1 MKTKEKISAVD
12 LFCGIGGL
20 SYGLE
25 KAGISVKAGIDI
37 DETCRYSFEANCKTK
52 FINKDIQKISG
63 NELEILYGNAET
75 RILVGCAP
83 CQPFSSYTYKKD
95 KNKDERWQLLYEFA
109 RLVKETQPVIISM
122 ENVPTLLNFKEAP
135 VFYDFVDELK
145 EIGYFV
151 WYDVVYSPDYG
162 IPQKRKR
169 LVLLASK
176 LGNLKILPPTHTK
189 EKYVSVKDAIG
200 HLEKINSGEYSEKD
214 FIHKASKL
222 TEKNLERIKQSKP
235 GGSWKK
241 DWDDKLKLACHTSEK
256 GKTYVS
262 VYGRMK
268 WEEPSP
274 TMTTFCTGIGNGRF
288 GHPEQDRAIS
298 LREAAILQSFPEDYK
313 FANSIGELKFG
324 KTSKHIGNAVPPKL
338 GEIIGKS
345 IINHLKENNFG
356 KNEK

>member
-1 MKTKEKISAVD
+1 MKTNEKISAVD

-25 KAGISVKAGIDI
+25 SVGIGVNAGIDI
-37 DETCRYSFEANCKTK
+37 DESCRYTFETNCNTK

-63 NELEILYGNAET
+63 DELNSLYGKGDT

-95 KNKDERWQLLYEFA
+95 KCKDNRWQLLYEFL
-109 RLVKETQPVIISM
+109 RLVKESVPVVVSM
-122 ENVPTLLNFKEAP
+122 ENVPTLLNFKKAP
-135 VFYDFVDELK
+135 VFYDFVEGLREL
-145 EIGYFV
+145 GYNV
-151 WYDVVYSPDYG
+151 WYKVVYSPNYG

-176 LGNLKILPPTHTK
+176 LGKIEILPPTHTPDN
-189 EKYVSVKDAIG
+189 YVTVKDAIG
-200 HLEKINSGEYSEKD
+200 HLEEIKSGERSTKD
-214 FIHKASKL
+214 FIHKASNL
-222 TEKNLERIKQSKP
+222 SGKNLKRIKQSKP

-241 DWDDKLKLACHTSEK
+241 DWDDKLKLACHTTEK

-268 WEEPSP
+268 WDEPSP

-298 LREAAILQSFPEDYK
+298 LREAAILQTFPEDYK
-313 FANSIGELKFG
+313 FSENIEELKFG
-324 KTSKHIGNAVPPKL
+324 KASKHVGNAVPPKL

-345 IINHLKENNFG
+345 IINHLKEYNYG
-356 KNEK
+356 KK